1 MRTSAIMLRYEV
13 AQTDREVVR
22 NISAATQFFT
32 DDEVAV
38 AVELVDERLA
48 RGDVS
53 GYHFVFA
60 DEGDTTIGY
69 ACYGPI
75 ACTRGS
81 FNLYWLVIDPSHQ
94 GQGIGGQLVGEVERL
109 VSQAGGRQLYI
120 ETAGR
125 ELYGPTRRFYERIGY
140 VEAARFVDF
149 YDVGDDKVVY
159 EKRLANAT

>member
-1 MRTSAIMLRYEV
+1 MPISTTTLRYETTP
-13 AQTDREVVR
+13 ADRGNVR
-22 NISAATQFFT
+22 DICTATKFFT

-48 RGDVS
+48 RGDAS

-60 DEGDTTIGY
+60 DDHESTIGY

-81 FNLYWLVIDPSHQ
+81 FDLYWVVVDPRHQ
-94 GQGIGGQLVGEVERL
+94 GKGIGRQLIADVERL
-109 VSQAGGRQLYI
+109 VAALGGRQLYI
-120 ETAGR
+120 ETSSR
-125 ELYGPTRRFYERIGY
+125 ELYTSTRHFYERIGC

-149 YDVGDDKVVY
+149 YDLGDDKVVY
-159 EKRLANAT
+159 VKSLCR